1 MPTGSERRE
10 AKALVNVQWPAGP
23 PKHLVFGHLPEL
35 RRDRLA
41 FLSRLSREYGDFVP
55 LKLRRRT
62 VVFINDPSYIEA
74 MVFRRA
80 ADYSKNNLS
89 DFFQP
94 AVRRL
99 LRFEEASSWLDQRR
113 LAQPALRPDRMPPY
127 AEIMVKSAQDMC
139 DAWRETEVVDVA
151 AAMRRF
157 TLDILARSLF
167 DLDLA
172 GMAGDAPAIFDAV
185 LEDVGARA
193 FSSVYLSFLPTGS
206 NRRSLARFKQG
217 EKLLDALLAKRRLE
231 AEGRRDL
238 LSVLMLNRG
247 QDGEVMD
254 GDAVKLVVVPLMFA
268 GHETTAMALTWTL
281 YLLAG
286 HPEVARKLRAE
297 LETAL
302 GFRPVTGNDLAALPY
317 TGAVFHEA
325 LRLYPPIWGFGRQA
339 LRDTELGPYRIP
351 AGTTL
356 FASQWVLQRDGRY
369 FADPLRFDP
378 DRWSNGLA
386 ARLPRCVF
394 MPFGAG
400 PRRCIGS
407 TFAVLEAVIAL
418 ATICRQF
425 ELELVPGSAPQLE
438 PLITLRA
445 KGLKLVARR
454 RPQSSIGETV
464 SAMGERDA

>member
-1 MPTGSERRE
+1 M
-10 AKALVNVQWPAGP
+10 QWPAGP
-23 PKHLVFGHLPEL
+23 PKHLVFGHLREL

-41 FLSRLSREYGDFVP
+41 FLSRLSSEYGDFVP
-55 LKLRRRT
+55 LQMRRRD
-62 VVFINDPSYIEA
+62 VIFINDPSYIEA
-74 MVFRRA
+74 MVFQRA
-80 ADYSKNNLS
+80 GDYSKNNLS

-99 LRFEEASSWLDQRR
+99 LRFEDASSWLDQRR
-113 LAQPALRPDRMPPY
+113 LAQPALRPDRMPAY
-127 AEIMVKSAQDMC
+127 AEIMVKSAQGMC
-139 DAWRETEVVDVA
+139 DAWREAEIIDVA

-172 GMAGDAPAIFDAV
+172 EMAGDAPAIFDAI

-217 EKLLDALLAKRRLE
+217 EKMLDALLAKRRPV

-247 QDGEVMD
+247 EDGELMD
-254 GDAVKLVVVPLMFA
+254 ADAIKLVVVPLMFA
-268 GHETTAMALTWTL
+268 GHETTAMALAWTL

-286 HPEVARKLRAE
+286 HPEVADKLRAE
-297 LETAL
+297 LETVL
-302 GFRPVTGNDLAALPY
+302 GSRPVIGNDLRALPY
-317 TGAVFHEA
+317 TGAVFHES

-339 LRDTELGPYRIP
+339 IRDTELGPYRIP

-356 FASQWVLQRDGRY
+356 FASQWVLHRDSRY

-386 ARLPRCVF
+386 AQLPRCVF
-394 MPFGAG
+394 MPFGVG

-418 ATICRQF
+418 ATIVSGF
-425 ELELVPGSAPQLE
+425 DLEPVAGSEPRLE

-445 KGLKLVARR
+445 KGLRLIARR
-454 RPQSSIGETV
+454 RPQGAKGETV

>member
-1 MPTGSERRE
+1 M
-10 AKALVNVQWPAGP
+10 QWPAGP
-23 PKHLVFGHLPEL
+23 PKHLVFGHLREL

-41 FLSRLSREYGDFVP
+41 FLSRLSSEYGDFVP
-55 LKLRRRT
+55 LQMRRRD
-62 VVFINDPSYIEA
+62 VIFINDPTYIEA
-74 MVFRRA
+74 MVFQRA
-80 ADYSKNNLS
+80 GDYSKNNLS

-99 LRFEEASSWLDQRR
+99 LRFEDASSWLDQRR
-113 LAQPALRPDRMPPY
+113 LAQPALRPDRMPAY
-127 AEIMVKSAQDMC
+127 AEIMVKSAQGMC
-139 DAWRETEVVDVA
+139 DAWSEAEIIDVA

-172 GMAGDAPAIFDAV
+172 EMAGDAPAIFDAI

-217 EKLLDALLAKRRLE
+217 EKMLDALLAKRRPD

-247 QDGEVMD
+247 EDGELMD
-254 GDAVKLVVVPLMFA
+254 ADAIKLVVVPLMFA
-268 GHETTAMALTWTL
+268 GHETTAMALAWTL

-286 HPEVARKLRAE
+286 NPEVADKLRAE
-297 LETAL
+297 LETVL
-302 GFRPVTGNDLAALPY
+302 GSRPVTGNDLRALPY
-317 TGAVFHEA
+317 TGAVFHES

-339 LRDTELGPYRIP
+339 IRDTELGPYRIP

-356 FASQWVLQRDGRY
+356 FASQWVLHRDSRY

-378 DRWSNGLA
+378 DRWSKGLA
-386 ARLPRCVF
+386 AQLPRCVF
-394 MPFGAG
+394 MPFGVG

-418 ATICRQF
+418 ATIFRGF
-425 ELELVPGSAPQLE
+425 DLEPVAGSEPRLE

-445 KGLKLVARR
+445 KGLRLIARR
-454 RPQSSIGETV
+454 RPQGAKGETV

>member
-1 MPTGSERRE
+1 MS
-10 AKALVNVQWPAGP
+10 VQWPAGP
-23 PKHLVFGHLPEL
+23 PKHLVFGHLREL

-55 LKLRRRT
+55 LQVKRRT
-62 VVFINDPSYIEA
+62 VVFVNDPSCIES
-74 MVFRRA
+74 MVFQRA

-99 LRFEEASSWLDQRR
+99 LRFEDASSWLDQRR
-113 LAQPALRPDRMPPY
+113 LAQPALRPDRLPAY
-127 AEIMVKSAQDMC
+127 AEIMVKSAYGMC
-139 DAWRETEVVDVA
+139 DAWRETEVIDVA

-172 GMAGDAPAIFDAV
+172 DMAADAPAIFDAI

-193 FSSVYLSFLPTGS
+193 FSPVYMSFLPTGS

-217 EKLLDALLAKRRLE
+217 EKMLDVLLAKRRLD
-231 AEGRRDL
+231 ADGRGDL
-238 LSVLMLNRG
+238 LSALMLNRG
-247 QDGEVMD
+247 PDGKVMD
-254 GDAVKLVVVPLMFA
+254 DDAVKLVVVPLMFA

-281 YLLAG
+281 HLLAR
-286 HPEVARKLRAE
+286 HPEVAHKLRAE
-297 LETAL
+297 LESVL
-302 GFRPVTGNDLAALPY
+302 GSRAVTGNDVSSLPY
-317 TGAVFHEA
+317 TGAVFHES

-339 LRDTELGPYRIP
+339 TRDTELGPYRIP

-369 FADPLRFDP
+369 FADPLQFDP

-418 ATICRQF
+418 ATICRRF
-425 ELELVPGSAPQLE
+425 DLFPVAGSDPRLE

-445 KGLKLVARR
+445 KGLRLFARR
-454 RPQSSIGETV
+454 RHQGAKGETV
-464 SAMGERDA
+464 SAMGELDT